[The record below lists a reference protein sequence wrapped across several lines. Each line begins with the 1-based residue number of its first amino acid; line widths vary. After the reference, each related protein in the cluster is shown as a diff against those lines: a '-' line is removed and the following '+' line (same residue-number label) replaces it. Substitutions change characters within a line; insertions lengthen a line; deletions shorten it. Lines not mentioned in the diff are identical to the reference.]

1 MKEFHGKKLY
11 GTATVGTKG
20 QIVIP
25 ADAREELGIEPG
37 DRMYIAGSPEKKVL
51 FCLKEEQLQ
60 RLVEHLTED
69 AQGARDYINKLKQG
83 E

>member
-1 MKEFHGKKLY
+1 
-11 GTATVGTKG
+11 
-20 QIVIP
+20 
-25 ADAREELGIEPG
+25 
-37 DRMYIAGSPEKKVL
+37 MYIAGSPEKKVL

-60 RLVEHLTED
+60 RLIEHLTED